1 MAVYDIADG
10 SIHRFRFDNS
20 LMIPRLLKCLGKCLV
35 IENYDGG
42 VMVMNL
48 ECDTAVSL
56 KAPNSIENGTLR
68 WNLISD
74 RLVLI

>member
-1 MAVYDIADG
+1 MAVYDIADR
-10 SIHRFRFDNS
+10 SVHRFRFNS
-20 LMIPRLLKCLGKCLV
+20 NFILQSAESLGKCLV
-35 IENYDGG
+35 FETYDGG

>member
-1 MAVYDIADG
+1 MISPIEA
-10 SIHRFRFDNS
+10 SIVSDSTAILYCNRQKAWANVLF
-20 LMIPRLLKCLGKCLV
+20 LT
-35 IENYDGG
+35 YDGG